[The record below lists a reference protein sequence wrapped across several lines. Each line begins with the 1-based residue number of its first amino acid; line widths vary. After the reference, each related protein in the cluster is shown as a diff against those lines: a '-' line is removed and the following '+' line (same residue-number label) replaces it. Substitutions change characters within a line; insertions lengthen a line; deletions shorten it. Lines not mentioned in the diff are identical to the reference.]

1 MEAAAARPKAE
12 PLASMASV
20 PGVSPAALR
29 VPDIDSSTG
38 LMQNLF
44 ALEDEYGI
52 IIEEDATGTDFRLN
66 IPYLGFTPLALD
78 LSFWSEQRR
87 RLDSG
92 EITQE
97 GYDDWRYR
105 YE

>member
-1 MEAAAARPKAE
+1 
-12 PLASMASV
+12 MASV
-20 PGVSPAALR
+20 PGVSLAALR